1 MKFKKLIGR
10 DRSIS
15 YYQAKINLEEKIK
28 NNRFDDDTGK
38 EIDAVIGECESRI
51 SHQDIEQFRFGLSEI
66 LHGYDQSEDPDRDR
80 TYNQA
85 LKLSMERAPYL
96 VQPIGDFIRF
106 LRREKPDTL
115 QTVQVLNFSGKTIF
129 WKSNSLN
136 DIRDAQRR
144 GGVFVCWLP

>member
-51 SHQDIEQFRFGLSEI
+51 SRQDIEQFRFGLSEI

-85 LKLSMERAPYL
+85 LRLLMERAPYL

>member
-1 MKFKKLIGR
+1 M
-10 DRSIS
+10 
-15 YYQAKINLEEKIK
+15 
-28 NNRFDDDTGK
+28 
-38 EIDAVIGECESRI
+38 
-51 SHQDIEQFRFGLSEI
+51 
-66 LHGYDQSEDPDRDR
+66 DPDRDR